1 MRLEQGQGLP
11 KQLRFLVVAH
21 LVLVLLLVIIS
32 VGIWVPTG
40 EQRLLI
46 TRFFNGLTGLY
57 VLSMCSIYFSAARQN
72 QVQDGTQKALGLP
85 LILAFIAQFF
95 PNISGLLLLWLA
107 NGWLMLLEATPTHK
121 SRWPVPWQTARR
133 QQGVLLLV
141 ALTSTLVAVY
151 TRGYVYG

>member
-46 TRFFNGLTGLY
+46 TRFFNGLTGSYL
-57 VLSMCSIYFSAARQN
+57 LSMCSIYFSAARQN
-72 QVQDGTQKALGLP
+72 QLQDGKQKALGLP
-85 LILAFIAQFF
+85 LILAFIAQFIQ
-95 PNISGLLLLWLA
+95 NNKGLWLS
-107 NGWLMLLEATPTHK
+107 
-121 SRWPVPWQTARR
+121 SRA
-133 QQGVLLLV
+133 
-141 ALTSTLVAVY
+141 
-151 TRGYVYG
+151 